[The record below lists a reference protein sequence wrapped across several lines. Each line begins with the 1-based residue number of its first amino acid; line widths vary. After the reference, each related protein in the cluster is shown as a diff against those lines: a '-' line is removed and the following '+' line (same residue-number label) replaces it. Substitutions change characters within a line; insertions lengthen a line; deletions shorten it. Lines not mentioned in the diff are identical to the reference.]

1 MPGRLT
7 VVPQTRSDCT
17 TSRKLEP
24 SGVPLRPVPAS
35 THILW
40 YVQVASMKVGMIKH
54 KEVAMELDGEMFG
67 CVCKFDD
74 APRTTRPSMDV
85 LRE

>member
-1 MPGRLT
+1 M
-7 VVPQTRSDCT
+7 
-17 TSRKLEP
+17 
-24 SGVPLRPVPAS
+24 
-35 THILW
+35 
-40 YVQVASMKVGMIKH
+40 QVASMKVGMIKH